1 LLNDDTINVGEVSG
15 VFGVKGWVKV
25 FSFTQ
30 PRENIL
36 SYSPWYLQKG
46 KEFRKVKLLN
56 GQRQGKLVV
65 AAIDGITDRDA
76 AEALLGWKILIDKN
90 QLPAPAEGEFY
101 WADLLGLK
109 VETDQGV
116 ALGVV
121 DHLLETGANDV
132 LVVKDEKRERLIP
145 FLQQQT
151 VLKIDLENGLMVV
164 AWDPDF

>member
-1 LLNDDTINVGEVSG
+1 MSNKDKLNVGKVSG
-15 VFGVKGWVKV
+15 VFGVKGWIKV
-25 FSFTQ
+25 FSYTQ

-36 SYSPWYLQKG
+36 TYSPWYLQKG
-46 KEFRKVKLLN
+46 SEIKEVKLVD
-56 GQRQGKLVV
+56 GRRQGKQII

-76 AEALLGWKILIDKN
+76 AAALSGWEILIDKS
-90 QLPAPAEGEFY
+90 QLPAAEEGEYY
-101 WADLLGLK
+101 WADMVGLK

-132 LVVKDEKRERLIP
+132 LVVMDGTKERLIP

-164 AWDPDF
+164 DWDPEF

>member
-1 LLNDDTINVGEVSG
+1 
-15 VFGVKGWVKV
+15 
-25 FSFTQ
+25 
-30 PRENIL
+30 L
-36 SYSPWYLQKG
+36 SYSSWYLQKG
-46 KEFRKVKLLN
+46 QALRKVKLLN
-56 GQRQGKLVV
+56 GRRQGKLVV

-76 AEALLGWKILIDKN
+76 AAALSGWKILIDKN
-90 QLPAPAEGEFY
+90 QLPAPAEGEYY

-132 LVVKDEKRERLIP
+132 LVVKDGGRERLIP

-151 VLKIDLENGLMVV
+151 VLKIDLENSLMVV

>member
-1 LLNDDTINVGEVSG
+1 LSNKNTLNVGKVSG
-15 VFGVKGWVKV
+15 VFGVKGWIKV

-36 SYSPWYLQKG
+36 TYSPWYLQKG
-46 KEFRKVKLLN
+46 SEIKEVKPVD
-56 GQRQGKLVV
+56 GRRQGKQII

-76 AEALLGWKILIDKN
+76 AADLSGWEILIDKS
-90 QLPAPAEGEFY
+90 QLPAAEEGEYY
-101 WADLLGLK
+101 WADMVGLK

-132 LVVKDEKRERLIP
+132 LVVMNGTRERLIP

-151 VLKIDLENGLMVV
+151 VLKIDLENNLMVV
-164 AWDPDF
+164 DWDPDF

>member
-1 LLNDDTINVGEVSG
+1 MLNDDTINVGEVSG

>member
-1 LLNDDTINVGEVSG
+1 MLDDDLINVGEISG

-25 FSFTQ
+25 FSYTQ

-36 SYSPWYLQKG
+36 NYSPWYLQKG
-46 KEFRKVKLLN
+46 REIKEIKLVG

-65 AAIDGITDRDA
+65 AALEGITDRDMA
-76 AEALLGWKILIDKN
+76 APLSGSKILIDKK
-90 QLPAPAEGEFY
+90 QLPAAQEGEYY
-101 WADLLGLK
+101 WADLVGLR

-116 ALGVV
+116 ALGTV

-132 LVVKDEKRERLIP
+132 LVVKGDGKERLIP

-151 VLKIDLENGLMVV
+151 VLSIDLEQGVMVV
-164 AWDPDF
+164 DWDPDF

>member
-1 LLNDDTINVGEVSG
+1 LLNDDAINVGEVSG

-46 KEFRKVKLLN
+46 KEVRKVKLLN

-65 AAIDGITDRDA
+65 AEIDGITDRDA
-76 AEALLGWKILIDKN
+76 AAALLGWKILIDKN
-90 QLPAPAEGEFY
+90 QLPAPEEGEYY